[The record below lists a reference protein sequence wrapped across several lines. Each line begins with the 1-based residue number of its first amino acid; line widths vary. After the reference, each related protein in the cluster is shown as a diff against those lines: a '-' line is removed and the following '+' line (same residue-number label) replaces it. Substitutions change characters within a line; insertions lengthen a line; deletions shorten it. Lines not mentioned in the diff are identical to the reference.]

1 MKIEKLNDEE
11 VVYVLDLTKKI
22 NEIIDVLNKNFIID
36 EPDTINIPHN
46 TAFVMGL
53 SIDDNMISGESVIG
67 NAKCPHCGENYYT
80 ELDSTSTTVYHPP
93 IYKDGININ
102 IGKNKAT
109 THCECL
115 NCGKKFDI

>member
-46 TAFVMGL
+46 TAFVMDL
-53 SIDDNMISGESVIG
+53 SVNDVMICPYCGRESMI
-67 NAKCPHCGENYYT
+67 KYYAMNDT
-80 ELDSTSTTVYHPP
+80 LCYRC
-93 IYKDGININ
+93 KD
-102 IGKNKAT
+102 
-109 THCECL
+109 
-115 NCGKKFDI
+115 CGKELFI